1 MKKKRVGFFSGL
13 DFVTFITAL
22 IGSCYG
28 LALVYSATYSTL
40 KNGAIIASGV
50 KSMLISTLGGI
61 IFALIVCNIDYEIIS
76 KLWPIVAAGWIAHN
90 VLLVRY
96 CNRSLDHDRIHPTVY
111 RIPSKLQKAEN
122 PQHFHTRS
130 VDSGKRYH
138 PFYTHTKPH
147 RNRRSAVPTARTGFR
162 RLPCGQKNNS
172 CC

>member
-76 KLWPIVAAGWIAHN
+76 KLYQ
-90 VLLVRY
+90 LLRQAV
-96 CNRSLDHDRIHPTVY
+96 
-111 RIPSKLQKAEN
+111 
-122 PQHFHTRS
+122 
-130 VDSGKRYH
+130 SG
-138 PFYTHTKPH
+138 
-147 RNRRSAVPTARTGFR
+147 
-162 RLPCGQKNNS
+162 LW
-172 CC
+172 

>member
-76 KLWPIVAAGWIAHN
+76 KLWPIVAAGCIGLMVITLLFGKAVNPDRPDAKSWLDLGVFYFKSWIYN
-90 VLLVRY
+90 IVFI
-96 CNRSLDHDRIHPTVY
+96 S
-111 RIPSKLQKAEN
+111 S
-122 PQHFHTRS
+122 
-130 VDSGKRYH
+130 
-138 PFYTHTKPH
+138 
-147 RNRRSAVPTARTGFR
+147 
-162 RLPCGQKNNS
+162 
-172 CC
+172 